1 MGYTPCRRRGHAT
14 LYRASYV
21 ASRTLTDPLG
31 STRTMNRSAV
41 VVTDPAWANADYD
54 NGMAV

>member
-1 MGYTPCRRRGHAT
+1 VGYTPCRRRGHAT

-41 VVTDPAWANADYD
+41 VTIGVDRRGVGSD
-54 NGMAV
+54 NSR